1 MILCKMESTVLG
13 LDIALFVFNG
23 IDQSF
28 HGVHCL
34 SHTLCKAI
42 FSLNVKFNTQIH
54 VKDYLLSNWCS
65 VREVENNKPRTAFA
79 FPMILCLLTSLAS
92 PMSYDL
98 LLVIPHSIPQSSIF
112 SSGKER
118 FPCPYPSATNE
129 LSEAKFLE
137 DIPGVTNILPYR
149 SACLWASLR
158 E

>member
-1 MILCKMESTVLG
+1 MESAVLG

-28 HGVHCL
+28 RGVHCL

-42 FSLNVKFNTQIH
+42 FSLNVKFNTQIQ
-54 VKDYLLSNWCS
+54 VKACLGSNWCS
-65 VREVENNKPRTAFA
+65 VHEVENNKLRPAFA
-79 FPMILCLLTSLAS
+79 FPMILCLLLSSAS

-112 SSGKER
+112 EKRR
-118 FPCPYPSATNE
+118 FFWPYPSATNE

-137 DIPGVTNILPYR
+137 DIPGVTSILP
-149 SACLWASLR
+149 
-158 E
+158 